1 MNSLNL
7 KVSYSFGQ
15 RWPLWQ
21 ESLSQNKPLLVQDVF
36 SMSPGQGFVG
46 VTIARYVYRN
56 SVIKR
61 LSLAV
66 FGVLRVLVTR
76 YVLLVLLEK
85 PAHIKDRKSEFPNKP
100 TTENRPD
107 DSSSKNTE

>member
-1 MNSLNL
+1 
-7 KVSYSFGQ
+7 
-15 RWPLWQ
+15 
-21 ESLSQNKPLLVQDVF
+21 
-36 SMSPGQGFVG
+36 MSPVQGFVG
-46 VTIARYVYRN
+46 VIIARYVYRN

-76 YVLLVLLEK
+76 YVLLVLLVK
-85 PAHIKDRKSEFPNKP
+85 PDKKDKKSEFPNKP
-100 TTENRPD
+100 IIENRPN

>member
-1 MNSLNL
+1 
-7 KVSYSFGQ
+7 
-15 RWPLWQ
+15 
-21 ESLSQNKPLLVQDVF
+21 
-36 SMSPGQGFVG
+36 MSPVQGFVG

-66 FGVLRVLVTR
+66 FGVLRVLVAGC
-76 YVLLVLLEK
+76 VLLVLLEK
-85 PAHIKDRKSEFPNKP
+85 SANKERKSEFTNKSI
-100 TTENRPD
+100 TGNRAD

>member
-1 MNSLNL
+1 
-7 KVSYSFGQ
+7 
-15 RWPLWQ
+15 
-21 ESLSQNKPLLVQDVF
+21 
-36 SMSPGQGFVG
+36 MSAVQGFVG

-66 FGVLRVLVTR
+66 FGVLRVLVAK

-85 PAHIKDRKSEFPNKP
+85 PANMDRKSAFPNKP
-100 TTENRPD
+100 ITENRPD